1 MNVFDIIHAARP
13 KVDPMPL
20 VDRRMIR
27 EALFGVGHDDNTRS
41 FGARSESGA
50 VVSTAP
56 YGTGLQLRRD
66 PSRVA
71 SISKMIAG
79 FTAVATVGAVAWWM
93 LTGGDD
99 AVPEAA
105 VTTTPATAPA
115 STTPPTTEPPFVRT
129 GASRSTPLVLP
140 ASLLSV
146 NGASITPAA
155 YGSSTLLLTAPD
167 GSTMW
172 MAEFDGGPANIE
184 GLDIRQV
191 GAVGVGVMESSNAE
205 AVTYQLLTPCG
216 LVVLN
221 DAPGAAL
228 YRPEIVAL
236 FESMSLD
243 GSATIDVALPAGFS
257 VLDIGAAEASFD
269 AQFQV
274 PVFTETRAA
283 RLVQI
288 PDGSIS
294 QLVFGGR
301 QLASTSFLNGPAF
314 IDAIPTDPTMI
325 SIYWQDGPTV
335 FSASSNELT
344 FEDSRVVRRQPRTD
358 NSRRLDTAL
367 RHSAARC
374 RRTSIDVC
382 TTTELRN
389 NPQPLIASSPKESHQ
404 VRTRR
409 RDSH

>member
-205 AVTYQLLTPCG
+205 AMTYQLLTPCG

-344 FEDSRVVRRQPRTD
+344 FEDLESFVDSLEPTTPDGWTQRF
-358 NSRRLDTAL
+358 DTQLPDAVAPA
-367 RHSAARC
+367 STCA
-374 RRTSIDVC
+374 
-382 TTTELRN
+382 
-389 NPQPLIASSPKESHQ
+389 PQPNFGTTLNP
-404 VRTRR
+404 
-409 RDSH
+409 